1 MNPIKPNLSLLVKLG
16 SIVVHVEEM
25 LSETGHHFD
34 ISVIKTA
41 LADPE
46 IKAWIVQMNELALL
60 PLKRGLVKK

>member
-1 MNPIKPNLSLLVKLG
+1 MNPMKPNLTLLVKLG
-16 SIVVHVEEM
+16 SLIVHIEEM

-46 IKAWIVQMNELALL
+46 LKTWIIQMNELALL
-60 PLKRGLVKK
+60 PLKRGQGKK